1 MSASWQ
7 PSNHFCSS
15 APKPTIC
22 TDYDSL
28 NHISIFGSMPLISS
42 NAAIRTRCH
51 LSPSFS
57 TSLPILSCY
66 QCELAHNDLKKVARQ
81 RSQLRCGG
89 TVVALIAAF
98 LHARG
103 QDWRAPPNSFPFPL
117 FQQARSLGVWFLMG
131 GCCDTASRLEDREDG
146 GWRAGRQESSLKV
159 LEALTS
165 SSPSLNEI
173 DALARSLV

>member
-1 MSASWQ
+1 
-7 PSNHFCSS
+7 
-15 APKPTIC
+15 
-22 TDYDSL
+22 
-28 NHISIFGSMPLISS
+28 MPLISS

-51 LSPSFS
+51 PSPSFT
-57 TSLPILSCY
+57 TSLLLLSCY

-131 GCCDTASRLEDREDG
+131 GCCDTASRLKDREDG
-146 GWRAGRQESSLKV
+146 GWRAGELTQSARGTHLALSLPHRKGRPCS
-159 LEALTS
+159 LARLIPP
-165 SSPSLNEI
+165 SPSLSGVKATAN
-173 DALARSLV
+173 DDCGYSAKRGRN

>member
-28 NHISIFGSMPLISS
+28 GHISIFDGTLPSSS
-42 NAAIRTRCH
+42 NAATRI
-51 LSPSFS
+51 PAPAA
-57 TSLPILSCY
+57 TSLLHLRRRFPSYLVISE
-66 QCELAHNDLKKVARQ
+66 CELAHNDLKKVARQ
-81 RSQLRCGG
+81 RSQLRYCG

-131 GCCDTASRLEDREDG
+131 GYCDTASRLKDREDG
-146 GWRAGRQESSLKV
+146 GWRAGGQESSLKV

-165 SSPSLNEI
+165 SSPSLDEI
-173 DALARSLV
+173 DALV